1 MRLDQTRH
9 QSSIKIEDE
18 STSNAEESLD
28 GAKNQ
33 QSGSKKIVGGKVM
46 KRHDPRDEGDLTSSA
61 NKTVDGPKSWAGT
74 SKKIA
79 GGKVK
84 GRKDPKNYKSSHGN
98 EEKPI
103 STVHDAKSW
112 ASSRKT
118 IVKEDGGNA
127 GKRKATSKPVD
138 DSRRKRLRGASR
150 QGRIL

>member
-9 QSSIKIEDE
+9 QSSINREEE
-18 STSNAEESLD
+18 STSNLEESLD

-33 QSGSKKIVGGKVM
+33 QSDSKKIVCGKVM
-46 KRHDPRDEGDLTSSA
+46 KRHDPSDEGDLTSSV
-61 NKTVDGPKSWAGT
+61 NETVDGPKSWAGT

-84 GRKDPKNYKSSHGN
+84 GRKDPKNYKLSHSN

-112 ASSRKT
+112 ASNRKT
-118 IVKEDGGNA
+118 IIKEDGGNA
-127 GKRKATSKPVD
+127 GKGNASSKLVD
-138 DSRRKRLRGASR
+138 DSRKKRLRGASR
-150 QGRIL
+150 RGRIL